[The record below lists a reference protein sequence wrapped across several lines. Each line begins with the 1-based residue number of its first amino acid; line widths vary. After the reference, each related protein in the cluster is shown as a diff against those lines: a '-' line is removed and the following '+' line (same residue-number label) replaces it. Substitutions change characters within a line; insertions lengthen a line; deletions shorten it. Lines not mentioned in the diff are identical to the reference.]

1 MKEAAA
7 AAAETDSAA
16 AAAAAAD
23 DDDDDDD
30 DDDETEL
37 QNRIHQWVGLGQG
50 VAGWLPTTTGPQEAM
65 SGRREQ
71 EG

>member
-16 AAAAAAD
+16 AAAA
-23 DDDDDDD
+23 

>member
-16 AAAAAAD
+16 AAAD
-23 DDDDDDD
+23 DN

>member
-16 AAAAAAD
+16 AAAD
-23 DDDDDDD
+23 DN

-37 QNRIHQWVGLGQG
+37 QNRSHQWVGLGQG